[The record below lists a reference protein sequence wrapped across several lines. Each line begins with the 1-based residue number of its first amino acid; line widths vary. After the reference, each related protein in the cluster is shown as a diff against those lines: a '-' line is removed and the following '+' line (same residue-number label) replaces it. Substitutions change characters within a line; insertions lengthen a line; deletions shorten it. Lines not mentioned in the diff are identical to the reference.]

1 MRLALSSLTA
11 LLALGF
17 AATPAFAGDPEH
29 KSASKHGEHHAELLK
44 KFDANHDGKL
54 DDSEKAAVRAAYGE
68 RLKSKHPE
76 LFKRIDTDNDG
87 TLSQAEVKEAREKHK
102 EHRAEMK
109 KKFDTNGD
117 GTLSAEE
124 KAAAKAGFKEHHD
137 HNKTK

>member
-1 MRLALSSLTA
+1 MRLALTSLTS

-17 AATPAFAGDPEH
+17 AATPAFASDPEP
-29 KSASKHGEHHAELLK
+29 KSANKHGEHHAKLLAT
-44 KFDANHDGKL
+44 FDANHDGKL

-87 TLSQAEVKEAREKHK
+87 ALSQAEVKAAREQRK
-102 EHRAEMK
+102 ERKDELK
-109 KKFDTNGD
+109 KKFDTNAD

-124 KAAAKAGFKEHHD
+124 RAAAKAAFKEHHA
-137 HNKTK
+137 K